1 MTAEG
6 RKPIISF
13 ESRWGSDGDRPSL
26 RGGNDRRGK
35 PANTGKVHKSLP
47 LAYLLWFLLGAVGAH
62 RFYLRRPGTA
72 LIFLA
77 LFVTQGYLQEGAIAT
92 AAAFL
97 LVVLWVVD
105 AFQIPQMVREL
116 AQPEPKEAG
125 PGGAH
130 RTAAV
135 SSSSSSAKAAD
146 GLRTAAK
153 RGRLA
158 DAMAGEESGGTTKRV
173 SHALA
178 RATGQ
183 RLDGGKAP
191 LGGRAVAAARH
202 ERDVPGHPPRRTGKG
217 EAAPQDILAAIE
229 KLHALYQAGALKKE
243 EFEREKKELLRKL

>member
-1 MTAEG
+1 MTAG
-6 RKPIISF
+6 RKPLISF

-47 LAYLLWFLLGAVGAH
+47 LAYVLWFLLGAVGAH

-97 LVVLWVVD
+97 LVVLWIVD
-105 AFQIPQMVREL
+105 AFQIPRMVREL
-116 AQPEPKEAG
+116 APPEPKKADVLGAG
-125 PGGAH
+125 SAA
-130 RTAAV
+130 TAL
-135 SSSSSSAKAAD
+135 SSSSMEAQAA
-146 GLRTAAK
+146 RQTAAERDK
-153 RGRLA
+153 LV
-158 DAMAGEESGGTTKRV
+158 ESGGMEDLGATITAGA
-173 SHALA
+173 HGLA
-178 RATGQ
+178 ATIGK
-183 RLDGGKAP
+183 RLDADGESLDGKA
-191 LGGRAVAAARH
+191 VTAARP
-202 ERDVPGHPPRRTGKG
+202 ERDRHDPPPSKTPKG